1 MIEYR
6 KGNLLDVTEG
16 VIVHGCNSQ
25 RVMGSGIALAIKQKY
40 PEAYQAYME
49 GSMCLGSISRK
60 WVMGDLLIING
71 ITQEFYG
78 RNGKRYVNYAV
89 ICEVFKQAIFV
100 ACCHGY
106 TLNFPKIGAGRG
118 GGDWNI
124 IEQLIN
130 DCDPE
135 DKVHKVCWEL

>member
-40 PEAYQAYME
+40 PEAYQVYME
-49 GSMCLGSISRK
+49 GSMYLGSISRE
-60 WVMGDLLIING
+60 WVMDDLLIING

-78 RNGKRYVNYAV
+78 RNGKRYVNYAA
-89 ICEVFKQAIFV
+89 ICEVFKQAIPV
-100 ACCHGY
+100 AWCHDY

-118 GGDWNI
+118 GGDWKV